1 MSSLILA
8 SDTDKARRRAWRI
21 EAWCRRYPLVSIAA
35 AAIIVLAAIA
45 ILAPWLGTTDPRQV
59 EPTHRLTPPSAA
71 AWFGTDLLGRDIYSR
86 VLFGA
91 RVSLV
96 VGFIVALLAGAIGLV
111 LGFVTCFVRGA
122 DDIIMRFMDGL
133 MSIPSVLFAIALMAI
148 AGPSLGNVVL
158 AITITEIPRMTRL
171 VRSLGLSLRAEAFV
185 EAARACGTRLP
196 MLLWR
201 HVLPHTLGP
210 VVVQMSFV
218 CATAMMLEALL
229 SFLGAGVPPET
240 PSWGNIIADG
250 RSVFQLRPFI
260 IFFPSIFLSA
270 TVLSVN
276 LLGSGL
282 ARILDPRASR
292 R

>member
-1 MSSLILA
+1 MV
-8 SDTDKARRRAWRI
+8 
-21 EAWCRRYPLVSIAA
+21 AWCRRHPLLSIAA
-35 AAIIVLAAIA
+35 AVLVAMAAIA
-45 ILAPWLGTTDPRQV
+45 ILAPWLVTTDPRQV
-59 EPTHRLTPPSAA
+59 EPSHRLTPPSAA

-96 VGFIVALLAGAIGLV
+96 VGFVVALLAGAIGLV